1 MNGNEHIAVEDLA
14 LFALL
19 LLGEDDAAAVRAH
32 VEGCALCASELKQVR
47 QDLARYAVAIEP
59 LSVPAEARNRFLASL
74 EAEPG
79 QQGTRAANDLL
90 RMPVRPAAGLKADAA
105 AGSTLPRR
113 TLPAKVLPWIGWAA
127 AAAALVAAVNLK
139 GDRDQLRVLLE
150 NEHAHT
156 VALETSAGEARH
168 ILGTLTDPEAVRVN
182 LSVPKAPSSP
192 AARATYE
199 PKSGTL
205 LLIASNLQ
213 PLKERKVY
221 ELWLIPANG
230 GSPIAAGT
238 FSPDAHGN
246 ASLLIPALKGA
257 VAAKAFGITAE
268 PAGGSATPTMPIL
281 LAGAP
286 A

>member
-19 LLGEDDAAAVRAH
+19 LLGDDEAAAVRTH
-32 VEGCALCASELKQVR
+32 VQRCVLCAAELEQVR
-47 QDLARYAVAIEP
+47 EDLATYALATEP
-59 LSVPAEARNRFLASL
+59 LPVPAEARNRFLASL
-74 EAEPG
+74 QAEIGG
-79 QQGTRAANDLL
+79 QHLEPVSDPL
-90 RMPVRPAAGLKADAA
+90 RMPAQPAAGQTANGAS
-105 AGSTLPRR
+105 GRP
-113 TLPAKVLPWIGWAA
+113 LPARTFSVKVLPWVGWAA
-127 AAAALVAAVNLK
+127 AAAAVVAAVNLK
-139 GDRDQLRVLLE
+139 GDRDQLRSLLQA
-150 NEHAHT
+150 EHVHT
-156 VALETSAGEARH
+156 AALEASAGEARH
-168 ILGTLTDPEAVRVN
+168 LLGTLTDPQAVRVN
-182 LSVPKAPSSP
+182 LSVPKAPSTP

-199 PKSGTL
+199 PKSGTI

-213 PLKERKVY
+213 PLREQKVY

-246 ASLLIPALKGA
+246 ASLLVPALKGA

-268 PAGGSATPTMPIL
+268 PAGGSQTPTMPIL